1 MKNSVWAALAAAST
15 AFILASCG
23 GGGSDT
29 TTAASGSGTSTGTG
43 TQASSTTISGSAVKG
58 PVANATVTIKNA
70 ATGAVLATTT
80 TNAVGAYTL
89 NVPFTGDVIVEIS
102 GGTYTDEA
110 TGATTNLSSPMKV
123 VVNANGSNVTGMVTP
138 LTTMA
143 YSSAFGGGAA
153 VTSNAFNTSA
163 AKIASQFKLTNVNI
177 VTTLP
182 TVTGT
187 TDAYGQVLRGV
198 SKYMQTQ
205 GKTLDTVTNTT
216 FTADQLAAFSS
227 AFNSA
232 YASINP
238 GSAVS
243 FSFDSSGFNV
253 TGTGA
258 GGGTGTCG
266 VNVQGTVTAQGFTV
280 PLNIN
285 YCITGIAAGSCG
297 TGNASVSQALA
308 GQSGLAG
315 AANLN
320 YTYASTCAA
329 GAFTVNLQ

>member
-1 MKNSVWAALAAAST
+1 MKKTVWAALT
-15 AFILASCG
+15 ALILAACG
-23 GGGSDT
+23 GGGGTTS
-29 TTAASGSGTSTGTG
+29 TTASGTGTGSGTDTL
-43 TQASSTTISGSAVKG
+43 ASTTISGSAVKG
-58 PVANATVTIKNA
+58 PVANATVTVKNA
-70 ATGAVLATTT
+70 ATGAVLGTTT
-80 TNAVGAYTL
+80 TNATGAYTL
-89 NVPFTGDVIVEIS
+89 SVPFTGDVIVEVS

-110 TGATTNLSSPMKV
+110 SGTSTSLSLPMKV
-123 VVNANGSNVTGMVTP
+123 VLNATGSNVTGIVTP

-143 YSSAFGGGAA
+143 YTSAFGSGAA
-153 VTSNAFNTSA
+153 VTSSAFNTSA
-163 AKIASQFKLTNVNI
+163 SRIASQFKLTNVNI
-177 VTTLP
+177 ATTLP
-182 TVTGT
+182 SVTGT

-205 GKTLDTVTNTT
+205 GKTLETVINTT

-238 GSAVS
+238 GSAVT
-243 FSFDSSGFNV
+243 FSFDSNGFNV

-266 VNVQGTVTAQGFTV
+266 VNVQGTVSAQGFTV

-297 TGNASVSQALA
+297 TGNASLSQALA

-315 AANLN
+315 AANLT

>member
-1 MKNSVWAALAAAST
+1 MNKSVWAALTAAST

-29 TTAASGSGTSTGTG
+29 STAASGSGTGTG
-43 TQASSTTISGSAVKG
+43 TQTTSTTISGSAVKG
-58 PVANATVTIKNA
+58 PVANATVTVKNA
-70 ATGAVLATTT
+70 ATGAVLGTAT
-80 TNAVGAYTL
+80 TNAAGAYTL
-89 NVPFTGDVIVEIS
+89 NVPFSGDVIVEVS

-110 TGATTNLSSPMKV
+110 TNATTNLSSPMKV
-123 VVNANGSNVTGMVTP
+123 VVNATGGSVTGMVTP

-143 YSSAFGGGAA
+143 YTSAFGSGAA
-153 VTSNAFNTSA
+153 VTSSAFTSSA
-163 AKIASQFKLTNVNI
+163 TRIASQFKLTNVNI
-177 VTTLP
+177 ATALP

-216 FTADQLAAFSS
+216 FTAEQLAAFSS

-238 GSAVS
+238 GSSVS
-243 FSFDSSGFNV
+243 FSFDSTGFNV

-266 VNVQGTVTAQGFTV
+266 VNVQGTVSAQGFSV

-297 TGNASVSQALA
+297 TGNASLSQALA
-308 GQSGLAG
+308 GQGGLAG

-320 YTYASTCAA
+320 YTYSSTCAA
-329 GAFTVNLQ
+329 GALTVNLQ